1 MISLTDG
8 TTTLVLHQDLFWSDE
23 NNWNPVEQ
31 TVDRTITGALIVQV
45 AARVAGRPITLE
57 PEDDG
62 SAWMP
67 RSSVDVLRNWAAV
80 AGQTLTLTLRGTART
95 VIFRLQDG
103 AGVDAK
109 PVKHQSDV
117 DNADFYTCVLRIME
131 IS

>member
-1 MISLTDG
+1 MITLTDG
-8 TTTLVLHQDLFWSDE
+8 TTTVTLHPDLYWSDE
-23 NNWNPVEQ
+23 NWSKVEQ
-31 TVDRTITGALIVQV
+31 TSQRTVTGALVIQ
-45 AARVAGRPITLE
+45 AAQRIGGAPITLE
-57 PEDDG
+57 PEDDS

-67 RSSVDVLRNWAAV
+67 LATITQLRNWAAV
-80 AGQTLTLTLRGTART
+80 AGQNLTLTLRGTART

-117 DNADFYTCVLRIME
+117 DNADFYTCVLRLME